1 MRIKNP
7 WKKALILL
15 LALPVGFLLMAAV
28 IIPFYFWLNAEPVHA
43 GASSVPAQV
52 TTPSDPHWRFPAA
65 EAGRLAR
72 VLVATEN
79 LPGVSVAVGVDG
91 QWIWAGGFG
100 WADVESRLP
109 ATTET
114 RYRIGSVAQPLTAAA
129 VGLLVERGRLDL
141 DAPVQRYV
149 TTLPPALGSITTR
162 QAMAHT
168 AGFRHPHIESACPRS
183 PHYDTV
189 ADALE
194 LFTDE
199 SLRFAPGS
207 EFGYSSYG
215 WMLVSTVV
223 ESAAGLPYTH
233 FMANEVLMPLGMR
246 GTVADDIRQPMVDR
260 ATLYHPRANADNS
273 TGLEFPDDTDYT
285 CYAGAG
291 MYLSTPS
298 DLVRFGLAMD
308 THTLLDPGTARLL
321 QTEVTLPSG
330 RSTGYGLGWF
340 VKRAAFGGSETL
352 VLTHPGFTIGGT
364 ALLSRYPEH
373 GIVIAVASNITFA
386 KLAPYAAQVA
396 ALFAA
401 ARAARS

>member
-1 MRIKNP
+1 MRINNP
-7 WKKALILL
+7 WKTALILL
-15 LALPVGFLLMAAV
+15 LALPAGFLLMAAV
-28 IIPFYFWLNAEPVHA
+28 IIPFYFWLTAEPVHA
-43 GASSVPAQV
+43 GAASVPAQA

-91 QWIWAGGFG
+91 EWIWAGGFG
-100 WADVESRLP
+100 WANVEAQLP
-109 ATTET
+109 ATPDT
-114 RYRIGSVAQPLTAAA
+114 RYRIGNVAQPLTAAA

-149 TTLPPALGSITTR
+149 TTLPTALGPITTR
-162 QAMAHT
+162 QVMAHT

-183 PHYDTV
+183 PRYETA

-215 WMLVSTVV
+215 WMLVSAVV
-223 ESAAGLPYTH
+223 ESAAGLPYAR
-233 FMANEVLMPLGMR
+233 FMASEVLTPLGM
-246 GTVADDIRQPMVDR
+246 GSTVADDIRQPMVDR
-260 ATLYHPRANADNS
+260 ATLYHPRASADNS
-273 TGLEFPDDTDYT
+273 TGLEFPDDTDYA

-308 THTLLDPGTARLL
+308 THALLDPSTSTLL
-321 QTEVTLPSG
+321 QTAVTLPSG

-340 VKRAAFGGSETL
+340 VDQPAFGTGNTL
-352 VLTHPGFTIGGT
+352 VLAHPGFTMGGT
-364 ALLSRYPEH
+364 ALLRRYPEH

-386 KLAPYAAQVA
+386 ELAPYAAQVA